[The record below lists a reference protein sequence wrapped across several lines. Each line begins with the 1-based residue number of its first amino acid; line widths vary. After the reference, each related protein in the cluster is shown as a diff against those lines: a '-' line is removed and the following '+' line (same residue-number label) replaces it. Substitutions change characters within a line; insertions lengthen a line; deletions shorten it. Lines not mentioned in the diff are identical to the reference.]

1 MSCCCCCCGG
11 QSRYASADGV
21 FERATDLL
29 VCLISSVAA
38 NMLTGVF
45 LHLSLL
51 SSCFLWGQSHFVF
64 LVSCFRSSS
73 FFFSRAVCFSLSTF
87 LFISCG
93 NASYHCHIIRFH
105 PSGVWCSYL
114 GGCKSSSNQQK
125 YLLEPMLA
133 EFSVRI
139 SLSGN
144 CETGKKSPAAI
155 QLICCKQQS
164 NPWIW
169 PLPRNLQRLFWKE
182 SSCNAAVF
190 PNCSQNKGWFCEA
203 DSEGRKISAATFGG
217 RYFLSWC
224 QCVDV
229 RWTCGPVL
237 WKVMLF

>member
-45 LHLSLL
+45 LHLPLL

-64 LVSCFRSSS
+64 LVSCFRSS
-73 FFFSRAVCFSLSTF
+73 FFFSRAVCFLLSTF
-87 LFISCG
+87 LFISGG
-93 NASYHCHIIRFH
+93 NASYHCHIIWFH

-144 CETGKKSPAAI
+144 CETEKKA
-155 QLICCKQQS
+155 LQQS
-164 NPWIW
+164 
-169 PLPRNLQRLFWKE
+169 
-182 SSCNAAVF
+182 S
-190 PNCSQNKGWFCEA
+190 
-203 DSEGRKISAATFGG
+203 
-217 RYFLSWC
+217 
-224 QCVDV
+224 
-229 RWTCGPVL
+229 
-237 WKVMLF
+237 

>member
-21 FERATDLL
+21 FERAIDLL

-45 LHLSLL
+45 LHLPLL

-64 LVSCFRSSS
+64 LVSCFRSS
-73 FFFSRAVCFSLSTF
+73 FFFSRAVCFLLSTF

-93 NASYHCHIIRFH
+93 NASYHCHIIWFH

-144 CETGKKSPAAI
+144 CETEKKP
-155 QLICCKQQS
+155 CS
-164 NPWIW
+164 NPAD
-169 PLPRNLQRLFWKE
+169 LLQTTKQSLDLTFASKSAE
-182 SSCNAAVF
+182 AVLERI
-190 PNCSQNKGWFCEA
+190 K
-203 DSEGRKISAATFGG
+203 
-217 RYFLSWC
+217 L
-224 QCVDV
+224 
-229 RWTCGPVL
+229 
-237 WKVMLF
+237 